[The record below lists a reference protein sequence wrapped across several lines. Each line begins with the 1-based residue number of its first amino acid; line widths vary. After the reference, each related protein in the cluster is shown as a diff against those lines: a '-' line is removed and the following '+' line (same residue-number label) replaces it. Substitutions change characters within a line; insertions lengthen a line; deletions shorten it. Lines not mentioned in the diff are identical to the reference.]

1 MSKINNKD
9 FIILNKYKAFLF
21 SLDNLLENIPRR
33 DYYFKD
39 KIRNIAYEI
48 LNYILIINNSDDLLL
63 IKIYFSLLKA
73 NISNLDFMLE
83 RLFIK
88 KYIGETALCKTTNK
102 LVEINKIVN
111 SWVNNI
117 INVKC

>member
-9 FIILNKYKAFLF
+9 FIILNKYKDFLF

-48 LNYILIINNSDDLLL
+48 LNYVLFINNSDDLLL
-63 IKIYFSLLKA
+63 IKKHFNLLKA

-88 KYIGETALCKTTNK
+88 NILGSVK
-102 LVEINKIVN
+102 LLIKI
-111 SWVNNI
+111 I
-117 INVKC
+117 